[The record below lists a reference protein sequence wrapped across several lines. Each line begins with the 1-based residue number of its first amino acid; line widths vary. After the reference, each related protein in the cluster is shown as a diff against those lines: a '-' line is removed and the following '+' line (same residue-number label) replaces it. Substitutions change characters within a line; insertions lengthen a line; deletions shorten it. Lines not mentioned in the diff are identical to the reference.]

1 MTSTS
6 ESPDSITTEGSSSA
20 RDLQPVSL
28 WPAGIALLVFVAA
41 IYVVYGFYLE
51 APRWDKNFGVA
62 DNRHFFGPNTFYLD
76 CALKN
81 GEFPL
86 WNPLSYCGLPF
97 SADGQASACYPF
109 HLLRSYLTPG
119 FDPYAS
125 AVGMQILMVLHVLWA
140 GLGAFFLAQSY
151 GLSLFASIVCGLAF
165 MFSPFSIV
173 YFTDYYVYSLTLSWA
188 GWILWALRRTLR
200 SRTWAQRLRNG
211 AWTVFFFSLSSLGGF
226 PQLSLYIGIMVT
238 LYIALDGLLH
248 VSWRGGWKVVCRVFR
263 LVCGRAMLLAV
274 IAVLTALASAVL
286 LLPELEMGL
295 LGART
300 IVGGLAMPA
309 WPQDLGAF
317 HLLKCL
323 VIYPGNTWLPQG
335 CRAAGIGALLAVI
348 AALGHSRRRDVL
360 VFLGLYVLMTDCTLG
375 PPFPL
380 GWLLRQ
386 VDFMNITA
394 SPWRAGD
401 FSLLALGMVAAFGVD
416 AAGRMPGR
424 LRWRV
429 LRTTVLVAA
438 GAGMFWVASQWLE
451 HLPPLLF
458 QPSALVWILPAVTLL
473 VLCAGSW
480 LHMPRLGSLLV
491 AILIGCEIVAWSA
504 DMLPNAINRHGIRNN
519 PDTARFGQARQL
531 TLANKRLAH
540 ARPNRQMWL
549 LDHAVNGYNPLYLGA
564 TSQVLCSPAD
574 DRGYFNRVHLKH
586 RAVTKE
592 NLRGTLLAKRCFW
605 LAREWVPGPLPPKNE
620 PFPVAT
626 TVFLPEISPGAD
638 LTVPEVERK
647 GVEPSGVSKTNTRKD
662 LGNEAELKKRIQS
675 SGENLR
681 IQFRDVALEFRHAV
695 LCIEYRATGKVP
707 LSAACV
713 DETYAYHTLKTVQT
727 EPGGNQQRTLQVP
740 LPDCGVGD
748 ITLSW
753 PAKQQKEFQ
762 ITGAYVL
769 SDLADE
775 DAYIVIE
782 NRTPNT
788 VTVLLK
794 DLPAARVL
802 TFIDSYYPG
811 WHAWLDG
818 REIDILRAD
827 DAFKAVVVP
836 EGTHRVHFRYTSKTT
851 STGLAISLV
860 TYALLAGVLLI
871 VLYRNA
877 VKHRGQA

>member
-1 MTSTS
+1 MTSTGEHLPRS
-6 ESPDSITTEGSSSA
+6 ADDAQSS
-20 RDLQPVSL
+20 RQDLHPV
-28 WPAGIALLVFVAA
+28 PVRNAGIALLIFIAA
-41 IYVVYGFYLE
+41 TFLVYGFYLE
-51 APRWDKNFGVA
+51 EPRWDKNFGVA

-76 CALKN
+76 SALKN

-86 WNPLSYCGLPF
+86 WNPLAYCGLPF

-109 HLLRSYLTPG
+109 HLLRSYLTPA

-125 AVGMQILMVLHVLWA
+125 AAGMQILMVLHILWA

-151 GLSLFASIVCGLAF
+151 GLSFCAATVCGLAF
-165 MFSPFSIV
+165 MFSPFSII
-173 YFTDYYVYSLTLSWA
+173 YFTDYYVYSLTLSWT

-200 SRTWAQRLRNG
+200 ARTKSQRLWNG
-211 AWTVFFFSLSSLGGF
+211 AWAVIFFSLSSLGGF
-226 PQLSLYIGIMVT
+226 PQLSLYIGIMVA
-238 LYIALDGLLH
+238 LYVALDGLAH
-248 VSWRGGWKVVCRVFR
+248 VSWRGGCKVVCRIFGLAWR
-263 LVCGRAMLLAV
+263 RAMLLAV

-386 VDFMNITA
+386 VDIMNITA

-401 FSLLALGMVAAFGVD
+401 FSILALGMVAAFGVD

-424 LRWRV
+424 MLWRV
-429 LRTTVLVAA
+429 LRTAALVSA
-438 GAGMFWVASQWLE
+438 GAGMFWVAAQWLT

-458 QPSALVWILPAVTLL
+458 RPSVLVWILPAATLV

-480 LHMPRLGSLLV
+480 LRVPRLGSLLA
-491 AILIGCEIVAWSA
+491 AILISCEIVVWSA
-504 DMLPNAINRHGIRNN
+504 DMLPNAVNRHGIRNN

-531 TLANKRLAH
+531 TLANRRTAH

-574 DRGYFNRVHLKH
+574 DRGYFNRIHLKH

-605 LAREWVPGPLPPKNE
+605 LSREWVAGALPPKNV
-620 PFPVAT
+620 PFPVAS
-626 TVFLPEISPGAD
+626 TVFLTDVSPGTD
-638 LTVPEVERK
+638 LPVPEADR
-647 GVEPSGVSKTNTRKD
+647 GGMEPSGVSKTNIRKD
-662 LGNEAELKKRIQS
+662 LGNEAGLKKNIQG
-675 SGENLR
+675 SGEDLR
-681 IQFRDVALEFRHAV
+681 IQFRKVELEFRHAV
-695 LCIEYRATGKVP
+695 LCIGYRSTGKVSV
-707 LSAACV
+707 SAACV
-713 DETYAYHTLKTVQT
+713 DETRAYHTLRTVQT
-727 EPGGNQQRTLQVP
+727 LPAGNRQQVVQVP

-753 PAKQQKEFQ
+753 PARQQKQFQ
-762 ITGAYVL
+762 ITEAYVL
-769 SDLADE
+769 LDSADE
-775 DAYIVIE
+775 DAHIVIE
-782 NRTPNT
+782 DRTPNT

-794 DLPAARVL
+794 DLPAARIL

-811 WHAWLDG
+811 WRASLDG
-818 REIDILRAD
+818 GEIDILRAD

-836 EGTHRVHFRYTSKTT
+836 EGTHRVEFRYQSKTT
-851 STGLAISLV
+851 SMGLAISLA
-860 TYALLAGVLLI
+860 TYSLLAGVLLVI
-871 VLYRNA
+871 LYKKATIR
-877 VKHRGQA
+877 RRQA